1 MHVFHIEACIIERI
15 SHLTVAIYALF
26 TNDGSFNARRLV
38 AEARDSK
45 VGSLS
50 GEVLGQDIADRLLLV
65 VKETELSASFATLL
79 SVEEVGRFHP
89 HVAQV
94 VDEEHIFVAV
104 VVDGEAA
111 LSRGRAKFDE

>member
-1 MHVFHIEACIIERI
+1 M
-15 SHLTVAIYALF
+15 
-26 TNDGSFNARRLV
+26 

-50 GEVLGQDIADRLLLV
+50 GEALGQNVADRLLLV
-65 VKETELSASFATLL
+65 VKEAEFSASFATLL
-79 SVEEVGRFHP
+79 GIEEVGRFHP

-111 LSRGRAKFDE
+111 LSRGSAKFNE